1 MMNYPNF
8 KSAFFESGIV
18 TSEKIFA
25 VAEDFDRSNLS
36 IWERKGLLI
45 KLRNE
50 FYSFPEYLEVPGFR
64 LFLANRIFFPS
75 YISLHSA
82 LVYHGMIHYEI
93 DKTITSIVTSKRA
106 YFANDFGVY
115 SFQKVKEAVFFGFE
129 ILPDYKEFD
138 ILMATPE
145 KALLDL
151 LYLYPHYNTLQA
163 VRELELDGDFMRN
176 KFDAKIFRDFLIQVN
191 NKTLILRGEVL
202 LSAFNL

>member
-1 MMNYPNF
+1 MNYPNF
-8 KSAFFESGIV
+8 KTTFFQSGIV

-64 LFLANRIFFPS
+64 LYLANRIFFPS
-75 YISLHSA
+75 YISLHTA
-82 LVYHGMIHYEI
+82 LVYHGMIHYEVE
-93 DKTITSIVTSKRA
+93 KTITSIVTSKRA
-106 YFANDFGVY
+106 YFANPFGVY
-115 SFQKVKEAVFFGFE
+115 SFQKVKNSVFFGFE
-129 ILPDYKEFD
+129 KIPDYKDFD

-151 LYLYPHYNTLQA
+151 LYLYPYYNTLQA
-163 VRELELDGDFMRN
+163 VRELELDSDFMRN
-176 KFDAKIFRDFLIQVN
+176 KFDANRFREYLVQVN

>member
-1 MMNYPNF
+1 MNYPNF
-8 KSAFFESGIV
+8 KTTFFDSGIV

-64 LFLANRIFFPS
+64 LYLANQLFFPS
-75 YISLHSA
+75 YISLHTA
-82 LVYHGMIHYEI
+82 LVYHGMIHYEVE
-93 DKTITSIVTSKRA
+93 KTITSIVTSKRA

-115 SFQKVKEAVFFGFE
+115 SFQKVKESVFFGFE
-129 ILPDYKEFD
+129 KIPEYTDFD
-138 ILMATPE
+138 IFMATPE

-151 LYLYPHYNTLQA
+151 LYLYPYYNTLQA
-163 VRELELDGDFMRN
+163 VRGLELDSDFMRN
-176 KFDAKIFRDFLIQVN
+176 KFDAKRFRDFLIQVN

-202 LSAFNL
+202 LSAFGL